1 MAAKIATLRSQA
13 NGLPKTSPTPEPE
26 APGIYQL
33 KHELSKMLENTM
45 SNSCDDLTLL
55 DITAGDEIANLLP
68 RPMSSSCSSVT
79 AQNETDGENT
89 PVEHLEE
96 EWYEEQRF
104 DDEHYGEG
112 YYEEETQCGEQ
123 QDRVEELYYVSNK
136 VRDYHSLLLQASDAL
151 PTDANACREHCYY
164 ILASKRVPTAVRCG
178 ALYLLA
184 SLSNADGRRQE
195 AKGFLEQALMLCD
208 EMDRVNRQQGV
219 AIGMVPQERVQA
231 LRDQLSSISDAIKC
245 ARVVVVS
252 KHTTPSSS
260 RASSQSHIEYGK
272 RDGGLEVPGIIEDS
286 LLSKGETDSGSSNTS
301 FMTAR
306 QGQGE
311 EREDGVPKTRIDR
324 CHITEL
330 EFELTRAREEESR
343 AKRRVHQAKR
353 RREVIEERLIKTR
366 KLWELQKV

>member
-1 MAAKIATLRSQA
+1 
-13 NGLPKTSPTPEPE
+13 
-26 APGIYQL
+26 
-33 KHELSKMLENTM
+33 
-45 SNSCDDLTLL
+45 
-55 DITAGDEIANLLP
+55 
-68 RPMSSSCSSVT
+68 
-79 AQNETDGENT
+79 
-89 PVEHLEE
+89 
-96 EWYEEQRF
+96 
-104 DDEHYGEG
+104 
-112 YYEEETQCGEQ
+112 
-123 QDRVEELYYVSNK
+123 
-136 VRDYHSLLLQASDAL
+136 
-151 PTDANACREHCYY
+151 
-164 ILASKRVPTAVRCG
+164 
-178 ALYLLA
+178 
-184 SLSNADGRRQE
+184 
-195 AKGFLEQALMLCD
+195 MLCD
-208 EMDRVNRQQGV
+208 KMDRVNQQQGV
-219 AIGMVPQERVQA
+219 VIGMVPQERVQA
-231 LRDQLSSISDAIKC
+231 LRDQLSTISDAIKC

-272 RDGGLEVPGIIEDS
+272 RGGSLEVPDIIEDS

-330 EFELTRAREEESR
+330 EFDLTRAREEESR